1 MLNLKNFIEE
11 ALNGNGVQND
21 SQDVWVV
28 VDGEQYTVSVESVL
42 GRKEQWPFEA
52 SDVLE
57 TNEEHEAWEEL
68 YNQYV
73 DDIK

>member
-11 ALNGNGVQND
+11 ALKDGGVQND

-42 GRKEQWPFEA
+42 GREEGRPFEA

-68 YNQYV
+68 YSQYV
-73 DDIK
+73 QW